1 MTAHIA
7 LAIIALVAA
16 QRLGEMIY
24 AMRNTRLLLVQGAI
38 ETGRGHYPLII
49 VLHAAWL
56 VAIAWALPA
65 APTIYAIPL
74 VLFFLLQI
82 ARVWVI
88 VSLGRFW
95 TTRIITLPN
104 AKLVRHGP
112 YRWMK
117 HPNYAVV
124 AGEIVL
130 LPLAFGEIW
139 VALVFSLLNAGVLFW
154 RIREE
159 ERALT
164 PRRKL

>member
-1 MTAHIA
+1 MNHIA
-7 LAIIALVAA
+7 LTIIALVAA

-24 AMRNTRLLLVQGAI
+24 AMRNTRLLLVQGAV
-38 ETGRGHYPLII
+38 EMGSRHYPFII
-49 VLHAAWL
+49 LLHAAWL
-56 VAIAWALPA
+56 VAVALALPE
-65 APTIYAIPL
+65 PTIIYTIPL
-74 VLFFLLQI
+74 MLFFILQV

-88 VSLGRFW
+88 ASLGRFW

-104 AKLVRHGP
+104 AKLVRRGP

-124 AGEIVL
+124 VGEMAM

-139 VALVFSLLNAGVLFW
+139 VAFIFSLLNAGILFV

-159 ERALT
+159 EHALA